1 VPSSTIQRFS
11 DPSQYQASIHGAHVE
26 ILPTEGGEFRAE
38 ITKVALLRLRMQ
50 RSNEILPRILRGAV
64 TTQRVA
70 IGFLTDSEQPEM
82 LHCGYNV
89 SPTEVIVVDRNSMH
103 RRTSAPS
110 RWGTISITPKEL
122 AAASNALLG
131 RPVVRPPTTRVI
143 RPATG
148 YMSRL
153 LRLHETAG
161 NLARTAPDILANN
174 EVARALEGALTHAM
188 VMCLAENTRPERSA
202 DNPRRIMARFDEFL
216 AAHVSVPLY
225 VTEICAAIGV
235 SQRALRACCQDQL
248 GMSPIQYL
256 WLRRMHL
263 ARQALARA
271 TPGTSTVTRIA
282 GDHGFWELGR
292 FAVEYR
298 ALFGNSPSE
307 TLSRPAR
314 DFAPAAK
321 FA

>member
-1 VPSSTIQRFS
+1 MPSSKIQRFS
-11 DPSQYQASIHGAHVE
+11 DPSQYQASIHGAQVE
-26 ILPTEGGEFRAE
+26 ILPTESGEFSAE

-70 IGFLTDSEQPEM
+70 IGFLTDLEQPDM

-89 SPTEVIVVDRNSMH
+89 SPTEIIVVDRNSMH
-103 RRTSAPS
+103 RRSRAPC

-122 AAASNALLG
+122 AAASSALLG
-131 RPVVRPPTTRVI
+131 RPVTRLPATRVI
-143 RPATG
+143 RPAAKH
-148 YMSRL
+148 MSRL

-161 NLARTAPDILANN
+161 NLARTAPDILANH
-174 EVARALEGALTHAM
+174 EVARALENAMTHAM
-188 VMCLAENTRPERSA
+188 VMCLTENARAQMSA

-216 AAHVSVPLY
+216 AANVSVPLY
-225 VTEICAAIGV
+225 VTDICAAIGV
-235 SQRALRACCQDQL
+235 SQRGLRTCCQEQL
-248 GMSPIQYL
+248 GMSPMQYL

-271 TPGTSTVTRIA
+271 TSGTSTVTRIA

-298 ALFGNSPSE
+298 ALFRESPSE

-314 DFAPAAK
+314 EFAPAREL
-321 FA
+321 